1 MYSAVCTGQPLHIL
15 WLRHFKKRACI
26 IFSAPFNECMC
37 VCVCLTAIAVYSVS
51 AMESYKCGQRNL
63 SEQPHVFAI
72 AQEAYGDLTLNRSQS
87 IIIR

>member
-1 MYSAVCTGQPLHIL
+1 
-15 WLRHFKKRACI
+15 
-26 IFSAPFNECMC
+26 MC

-51 AMESYKCGQRNL
+51 AMESYKGGQRNL